1 LNVSEK
7 FAVAHLSRTLGNRP
21 QPPPKENEWESKFFW
36 RVSTQWQFYY
46 FKGENYPQQLSIMK
60 AVNLFNPRNSKL
72 KYEIIN
78 PIWED
83 GLLDPV
89 TMRVQFPVLSRVH
102 GVYLETS
109 ERLLTHV
116 IEIAKREI
124 SQPGDP
130 KIAVVV

>member
-1 LNVSEK
+1 
-7 FAVAHLSRTLGNRP
+7 
-21 QPPPKENEWESKFFW
+21 
-36 RVSTQWQFYY
+36 
-46 FKGENYPQQLSIMK
+46 MK

-130 KIAVVV
+130 VPAPNGAPNKKPSPLSATGEGMSCRQRQEH